1 MSISELIPY
10 APAVIGVLA
19 LILYAFMRREAAKA
33 LPTPDGTPKA
43 SFDLHLKAYL
53 RLAEVEPKLA
63 VATHRYWTVTGL
75 ALLAYVATFGAWLPE
90 VTNWSG
96 LFATWWWL
104 LIALCLHIASIW
116 LHHQALSLEAHAVGQ
131 LADDHQDELKAL
143 QLFGD
148 GRWYAQL
155 QSTQKYLIAALVL
168 FMAAVICC
176 MIFL

>member
-10 APAVIGVLA
+10 APAILGVLA

-33 LPTPDGTPKA
+33 LPIPEGTPKA
-43 SFDLHLKAYL
+43 GLDLRLKAYL

-63 VATHRYWTVTGL
+63 VATHRYWTVT
-75 ALLAYVATFGAWLPE
+75 ALTVLAYVATFGAWLPE

-104 LIALCLHIASIW
+104 LIALCLHLASVW
-116 LHHQALSLEAHAVGQ
+116 LHHQVLTLEAHAVGA
-131 LADDHQDELKAL
+131 LADDHQAELHDL
-143 QLFGD
+143 HLFGD

-155 QSTQKYLIAALVL
+155 QSTQKYLIAALAL
-168 FMAAVICC
+168 FFIAVICC
-176 MIFL
+176 MILW